1 VLNIDGIQ
9 THKTMERI
17 VTRHAIR
24 LTRFQSTPLSRS
36 LHKPLPQQHLRY
48 RSNDSKNDNQV
59 HPLTGYYADILS
71 SRQPPTDKPLS
82 TPTSTIKDQP
92 QPSTPTSAA
101 APTTPASP
109 ESLEAIR
116 EQTLAKARIV
126 FGSSGSS
133 RREHKDAIALAS
145 KEIAGIKVPPKPKEP
160 TGDDCCMSGCVNC
173 VWDIYREEFEEWSAA
188 AKSAREKMVAMQQK
202 DAAGE
207 AGAAEASSVDDDG
220 GGSEALWIQE
230 DADQEKKD
238 PFADV
243 PVGMRE
249 FMRIEKMLKEKQAAA
264 QQAAS
269 KG

>member
-1 VLNIDGIQ
+1 
-9 THKTMERI
+9 MERI

-24 LTRFQSTPLSRS
+24 LAKSQSTPLCRT

-71 SRQPPTDKPLS
+71 SRQNLPDKTPPPAIS
-82 TPTSTIKDQP
+82 KDQP
-92 QPSTPTSAA
+92 QPSPPST
-101 APTTPASP
+101 PTTPTTP
-109 ESLEAIR
+109 DSLEAIR

-133 RREHKDAIALAS
+133 RRSHKDAIALAS
-145 KEIAGIKVPPKPKEP
+145 KEIAGIKVPPKPTEP

-188 AKSAREKMVAMQQK
+188 AKSAREKMVAMQQQQKK
-202 DAAGE
+202 DVDGQAVA
-207 AGAAEASSVDDDG
+207 ASSVDDDG

-230 DADQEKKD
+230 DAGEEEKD

-249 FMRIEKMLKEKQAAA
+249 FMRIEKLLKEKQAA
-264 QQAAS
+264 QLAS

>member
-1 VLNIDGIQ
+1 
-9 THKTMERI
+9 MERI
-17 VTRHAIR
+17 VTRHVIR
-24 LTRFQSTPLSRS
+24 LAKSRSTPLSQK
-36 LHKPLPQQHLRY
+36 LHKSLPQQHFRY

-71 SRQPPTDKPLS
+71 SRQTSTNKPLP
-82 TPTSTIKDQP
+82 TPTTQDQP
-92 QPSTPTSAA
+92 QPST
-101 APTTPASP
+101 PTTPASP

-116 EQTLAKARIV
+116 EETLAKARIV

-133 RREHKDAIALAS
+133 RRSNKDAIALAS

-188 AKSAREKMVAMQQK
+188 AKSARERMVAMQQQQK
-202 DAAGE
+202 DRDGQAA
-207 AGAAEASSVDDDG
+207 AASSVDDDG

-230 DADQEKKD
+230 DAGEEKKD

-264 QQAAS
+264 AQQAAS

>member
-1 VLNIDGIQ
+1 
-9 THKTMERI
+9 MERI

-24 LTRFQSTPLSRS
+24 LTRFRSTPLSQT
-36 LHKPLPQQHLRY
+36 LHIPLPQQHLRY

-71 SRQPPTDKPLS
+71 SRQNPSDKTPPT
-82 TPTSTIKDQP
+82 TTSKDQP
-92 QPSTPTSAA
+92 QPTT
-101 APTTPASP
+101 PTTPASA

-116 EQTLAKARIV
+116 EETLAKARIV

-133 RREHKDAIALAS
+133 RRERKSDIALAS

-173 VWDIYREEFEEWSAA
+173 VWDIYREEFEVWSAA
-188 AKSAREKMVAMQQK
+188 VKSAREKMVAMQK
-202 DAAGE
+202 GADASP
-207 AGAAEASSVDDDG
+207 GAATASSVDDDG

-230 DADQEKKD
+230 DAGEEKKD

-249 FMRIEKMLKEKQAAA
+249 FMRIEKMLKEKQAA
-264 QQAAS
+264 QKAS

>member
-1 VLNIDGIQ
+1 
-9 THKTMERI
+9 MERI
-17 VTRHAIR
+17 ATRHAIR
-24 LTRFQSTPLSRS
+24 LAESQSTPLSRT
-36 LHKPLPQQHLRY
+36 LHKPLPQQHFRY
-48 RSNDSKNDNQV
+48 RSNNSKNDNQV
-59 HPLTGYYADILS
+59 HPLTGYYADLLS
-71 SRQPPTDKPLS
+71 SRQNPSDKTPPT
-82 TPTSTIKDQP
+82 TTSKDPP
-92 QPSTPTSAA
+92 QPST
-101 APTTPASP
+101 PTTPASP

-116 EQTLAKARIV
+116 EETLAKARIV

-145 KEIAGIKVPPKPKEP
+145 KEIAGVKVPPKPKEP

-188 AKSAREKMVAMQQK
+188 AKSAREKMVAMQQQQQQQQRK
-202 DAAGE
+202 DQE
-207 AGAAEASSVDDDG
+207 ASPGGAASVDDDG

-249 FMRIEKMLKEKQAAA
+249 FMRIEKMLKQKQAAAA